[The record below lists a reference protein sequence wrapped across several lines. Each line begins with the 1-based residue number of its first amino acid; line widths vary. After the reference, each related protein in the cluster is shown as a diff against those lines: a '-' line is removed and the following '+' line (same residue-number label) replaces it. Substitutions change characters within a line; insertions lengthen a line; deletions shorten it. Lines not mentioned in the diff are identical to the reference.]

1 MTIEELLTL
10 FNNVLNEDGSA
21 PVTIE
26 TDFKD
31 SDNWSSLTAFTIV
44 TELEKKYGIQL
55 RGIEIR
61 RCTTVEDLFE
71 LISTKA

>member
-10 FNNVLNEDGSA
+10 FNNVLNEDGSD

-71 LISTKA
+71 LISTRA